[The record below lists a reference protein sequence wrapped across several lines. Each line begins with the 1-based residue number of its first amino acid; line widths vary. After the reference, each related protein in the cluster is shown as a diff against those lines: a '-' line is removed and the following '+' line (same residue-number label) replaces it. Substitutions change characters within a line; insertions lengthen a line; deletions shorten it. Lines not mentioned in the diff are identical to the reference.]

1 MRAVLP
7 VLLLL
12 VLIANQAL
20 ALHVHQGHEL
30 HAHAHAGWA
39 QNDSGDAWVH
49 SHVLDAGSVDVDHL
63 SAADEKSADTSSSR
77 ADTPRLPPVL
87 LAVLAF
93 ILPVPPRRS
102 ARRVATARPRP
113 AASPRPP
120 ICLRP
125 APQGP
130 PR

>member
-63 SAADEKSADTSSSR
+63 SAADEKSADTSS
-77 ADTPRLPPVL
+77 
-87 LAVLAF
+87 
-93 ILPVPPRRS
+93 
-102 ARRVATARPRP
+102 
-113 AASPRPP
+113 
-120 ICLRP
+120 
-125 APQGP
+125 
-130 PR
+130 